1 MSTSLKQ
8 LGYPIALMKYSTS
21 DIHSAYHKLVSEITD
36 IIETKNFKKM
46 RRACY
51 AEIRAVDSTLPV
63 SLIQELKC
71 TKSVDDMLDTLAM
84 SPYWNWFDTRLLQA
98 LVSASGSSEAE
109 ALLKQFKQ
117 IHYARRVN
125 EILPYV
131 SVVPL
136 KGSVIFIESFIKS
149 HMN

>member
-1 MSTSLKQ
+1 
-8 LGYPIALMKYSTS
+8 
-21 DIHSAYHKLVSEITD
+21 
-36 IIETKNFKKM
+36 
-46 RRACY
+46 
-51 AEIRAVDSTLPV
+51 
-63 SLIQELKC
+63 
-71 TKSVDDMLDTLAM
+71 M

-136 KGSVIFIESFIKS
+136 KGSVIFIEKFHKELHELTLLDIIKHKHILEYEVLDVGKRKLILS
-149 HMN
+149 CIKTGCVELTWHVPQELLY